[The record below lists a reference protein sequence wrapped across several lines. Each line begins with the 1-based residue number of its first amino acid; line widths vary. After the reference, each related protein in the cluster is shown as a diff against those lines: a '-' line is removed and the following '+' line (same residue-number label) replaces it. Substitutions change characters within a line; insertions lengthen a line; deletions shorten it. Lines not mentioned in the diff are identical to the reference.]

1 LEEVGTMS
9 VKKHLKHVKG
19 KKKGGITL
27 YALSTCGWC
36 KKTKGLLND
45 LQADYHYVDVDLLAD
60 DEQAEAVAEI
70 TKWNPECSFPTLVI
84 NNSRC
89 IVGFKEQEIRGLL
102 KDAE

>member
-1 LEEVGTMS
+1 MS
-9 VKKHLKHVKG
+9 VKEQMKHVKG
-19 KKKGGITL
+19 KKKKNITL

-60 DEQAEAVAEI
+60 DDQAEAVTEI
-70 TKWNPECSFPTLVI
+70 TKWNPDCSFPTLVI
-84 NNSRC
+84 DDNRC

-102 KDAE
+102 TDAG